1 MKIALILLVL
11 VGISLEFTNAYP
23 SLSELMEKE
32 DALEYLLSQKED
44 GEFSKRS
51 LTRTG
56 PEQRR
61 EAKEKYEEKCER
73 NKLTKTVNK
82 ISQNKKSRWCPE
94 LTEYGFYY
102 YSSNKN
108 HNIIF
113 YNLINFKMGRMAIS
127 FKRRSSSKENIWLI
141 GVEVFINNNKQIH

>member
-1 MKIALILLVL
+1 MKIALILLVII
-11 VGISLEFTNAYP
+11 GISFEITNAYP
-23 SLSELMEKE
+23 TELMEKE
-32 DALEYLLSQKED
+32 DALEYLLSQNDD

-94 LTEYGFYY
+94 LTE
-102 YSSNKN
+102 
-108 HNIIF
+108 
-113 YNLINFKMGRMAIS
+113 
-127 FKRRSSSKENIWLI
+127 
-141 GVEVFINNNKQIH
+141 